1 MHVPVLLNEVIEY
14 LSLQPGAKVIDCNV
28 GSGGHAKKILTKLGL
43 SGRLLGIDR
52 DAMAIKTA
60 AKQLSRYQKQLD
72 LVQANFDNL
81 SEIALAHDFTDV
93 NGILFDL
100 GLSSMQ
106 LDAEGR
112 GFSWRRDEPLD
123 MRMDQGQ
130 GLSAAELIKDS
141 SENDLVKIFSEYGEV
156 RFAKS
161 LARAIVAARQTHRL
175 DSTQQ
180 LADLIA
186 DVAPSRSRGRVNP
199 ATQAFQALRIAVN
212 DELNQLKRA
221 LPQALH
227 LLKPGGRLVVI
238 SFHSLEDRIVKNFFR
253 QESKDCVC
261 SDELPV
267 CRCDHRQQL
276 KILNKKPVIPK
287 ESEIKINPRSR
298 SAKLRV
304 AEKLK

>member
-1 MHVPVLLNEVIEY
+1 
-14 LSLQPGAKVIDCNV
+14 LQPGAKVIDCNV